1 MGATGT
7 KDSFSMLSG
16 RDILGD
22 LDDLP
27 AFTVLSARLPFDTDL
42 LTKEVVFVN
51 FEIIIVSVSLRLP
64 LTASFIFFLSFI
76 RNYQFGRKIVVRR
89 AR

>member
-1 MGATGT
+1 
-7 KDSFSMLSG
+7 MLSG

-51 FEIIIVSVSLRLP
+51 FEIIIVLKKTS
-64 LTASFIFFLSFI
+64 
-76 RNYQFGRKIVVRR
+76 
-89 AR
+89 